1 MPTPSTASPPGVP
14 EADGRATESN
24 SDVGRLVKHSS
35 IYAIGSVL
43 NRVGAFILLPVYTN
57 YLSLAQYGELE
68 MFYAVAAVAGGLLS
82 VGLAHATLRFYFEY
96 EDPQD
101 RREVVS
107 TNLIVATGIAA
118 IGALAVA
125 PFREAISSLVFG
137 APGHELGIAI
147 VLTTMVFEMSTQIG
161 LAYLRARESSVFFL
175 SVVLLRL
182 VAQVGV
188 NTWLV
193 VGLGAGVTGVL
204 AGNCFAVALGW
215 TLVTVYTVRHCGLAC
230 RLDKAVPVL
239 RYSYPFLLSTVV
251 GIVAANAD
259 RVFIRSI
266 LSFEALGLFA
276 LATKFS
282 RLLEELI
289 GLPFSQAYGSFR
301 FSIMHQGNA
310 ADIQAR
316 VARVLFALAVTM
328 GLGVVLFA
336 GDVLTVVSDES
347 FHAAREILPLLVAA
361 AIARVMTYP
370 MQTGILVRKQTR
382 EIFYLGLLEAV
393 LYVGASY
400 FLIQGIGL
408 MGASLALLIV
418 AVVVLWAT
426 DRLAQRHFAVEYG
439 LRRWGQILILAAYCY
454 AATLPLLHAPLWI
467 GVPLKLAVLLLFV
480 AALARSSVFD
490 DTERELAMIWLQRT
504 RCRWLGRARG
514 LAAAS
519 EGGA

>member
-1 MPTPSTASPPGVP
+1 MPTPSTAEPSGAT
-14 EADGRATESN
+14 EAGGRATESN
-24 SDVGRLVKHSS
+24 SDIGRLAKHSS
-35 IYAIGSVL
+35 IYAIGSIL
-43 NRVGAFILLPVYTN
+43 NRVGVFILLPVYTN
-57 YLSLAQYGELE
+57 YLSVAQYGELE

-96 EDPQD
+96 EDPRD

-107 TNLIVATGIAA
+107 TNLVVATGIAA
-118 IGALAVA
+118 IGALALV
-125 PFREAISSLVFG
+125 PFREEISNFVFG

-147 VLTTMVFEMSTQIG
+147 VLTTMVLEMSTQIG
-161 LAYLRARESSVFFL
+161 LAYLRARENSVFFL
-175 SVVLLRL
+175 TVVCLRL
-182 VAQVGV
+182 VAQVGM

-193 VGLGAGVTGVL
+193 VGVGAGVTGVL

-215 TLVTVYTVRHCGLAC
+215 VLLTVYTVHHCGLAC

-251 GIVAANAD
+251 AIVAANID
-259 RVFIRSI
+259 RVFIRTI

-289 GLPFSQAYGSFR
+289 GLPFSRAYGSFR
-301 FSIMHQGNA
+301 FSIMHQDNA

-328 GLGVVLFA
+328 GLGVVFFA
-336 GDVLTVVSDES
+336 GDVLAVLADES
-347 FHAAREILPLLVAA
+347 FRGASRILPLLVAA

-370 MQTGILVRKQTR
+370 LQTGILVRKQTR
-382 EIFYLGLLEAV
+382 EIFYLNLLNAV

-400 FLIQGIGL
+400 FLIQSMGL
-408 MGASLALLIV
+408 MGASLALLV
-418 AVVVLWAT
+418 AALVVLWAT
-426 DRLAQRHFAVEYG
+426 DRLAQRHFPVQYG
-439 LRRWGQILILAAYCY
+439 FRRWGKVLLLGAYCY
-454 AATLPLLHAPLWI
+454 AAALPLLGAPLWI
-467 GVPLKLAVLLLFV
+467 GVPLKLALLLLFV
-480 AALARSSVFD
+480 AVLVRSSVFD
-490 DTERELAMIWLQRT
+490 DRERELATLWLQRA
-504 RCRWLGRARG
+504 RRRWLGGVG
-514 LAAAS
+514 LAPAS